1 MFEIPFVSRLNNT
14 ADSLSE
20 ADSPSQTSQG
30 IHAIKTMQS
39 FNPVIT
45 TAKNRKKVKI
55 VPPIE
60 YVIPSTISY
69 YDKYTKGGASTV
81 TNQPQR

>member
-14 ADSLSE
+14 ADNLSE
-20 ADSPSQTSQG
+20 ADSQISQG
-30 IHAIKTMQS
+30 NHAIKTMQS

-45 TAKNRKKVKI
+45 TSKNRKKVKI

-81 TNQPQR
+81 TN